1 VLLRWGIAA
10 FFVYVG
16 VLHFVRPD
24 PFLKIMPSVLPWHL
38 ELVYISGFF
47 EIAGG
52 VGLVLPR
59 FQKAAAWGLL
69 ALLAAVYPANIN
81 MLVNEIYLDGM
92 AEQKAI
98 LWARL
103 PLQFV
108 LAAAICWVSRIWFF
122 STTSEEAS

>member
-1 VLLRWGIAA
+1 
-10 FFVYVG
+10 
-16 VLHFVRPD
+16 
-24 PFLKIMPSVLPWHL
+24 MPNALPWHL

-47 EIAGG
+47 EVVGG
-52 VGLVLPR
+52 VGLLIPR

-92 AEQKAI
+92 SENKAI
-98 LWARL
+98 LWARM

-108 LAAAICWVSRIWFF
+108 LAGTICWVARIWFF
-122 STTSEEAS
+122 AGKPEKGDLRNT